1 MSAAQ
6 ICRRLQKAFA
16 VPFVPFD
23 DIFEHELFDVLDPLA
38 AELAGNL
45 PELQWVFT

>member
-6 ICRRLQKAFA
+6 IYRRLQKAFA

-38 AELAGNL
+38 GGRVAGEEFL
-45 PELQWVFT
+45 